1 MVHWSKVQQVVSVRP
16 GESWRW
22 SGRAAPELS
31 PVAHSSASTTIRQP
45 AGRRQPRVLTPKPSL
60 VGEMWT
66 AQQSF
71 RRPAFPQQFEPVSRS
86 EPARSQVPP
95 VQPLQPEQ
103 LQPQPV
109 VLLRPLQPRAERE
122 ASRAPEPQ
130 ALELRPLELPELES
144 GARPIRPQLQ
154 WPQLQCLR
162 FWRPRSF
169 PFSPWLQRSK
179 QYHRLWLQLF
189 RLQWLNRRHL

>member
-103 LQPQPV
+103 LQP
-109 VLLRPLQPRAERE
+109 RAERE

-144 GARPIRPQLQ
+144 GARPIRPQLLAPT
-154 WPQLQCLR
+154 PQISL
-162 FWRPRSF
+162 RPRA
-169 PFSPWLQRSK
+169 
-179 QYHRLWLQLF
+179 
-189 RLQWLNRRHL
+189 